1 LWPSFETHAF
11 GVLLRMTV
19 VFVSAPPSQ
28 GITTPVQ
35 DRRVNQRRA
44 IARFP
49 DPIRHPSPSRAACAA
64 LFHFARS
71 LVRRRA
77 RVSYARL
84 RGLLEYDSATGE
96 FRWLKRASRSIHV
109 GDLAGNLDASSGYR
123 DITIEGRSYRAHQ
136 LAWLYMTGKWCAGA
150 IDHRDRNPS
159 NNRWDNLRRA
169 TVSQN
174 NANRRRHKNNACG
187 FKGVTPIPSG
197 RWRASIYKNRRRR
210 HLGIFATPEA
220 AHAAYVAAARK
231 LFGEFARME

>member
-1 LWPSFETHAF
+1 
-11 GVLLRMTV
+11 MTV
-19 VFVSAPPSQ
+19 VFVSALPSQ

-44 IARFP
+44 LARFP
-49 DPIRHPSPSRAACAA
+49 DPIRTPPLKGRLHGPFSFCETV
-64 LFHFARS
+64 
-71 LVRRRA
+71 VRRCRGLTC
-77 RVSYARL
+77 ARL
-84 RGLLEYDSATGE
+84 RDVLHYDSATGE

-136 LAWLYMTGKWCAGA
+136 LAWLYMTGKWCAGV

-159 NNRWDNLRRA
+159 NNRWCNLRRA

-174 NANRRRHKNNACG
+174 NANRRRHKNNACE
-187 FKGVTPIPSG
+187 FKGVTTITSG
-197 RWRASIYKNRRRR
+197 RWRASVYKNRRRH

-220 AHAAYVAAARK
+220 AHAAYAAAARK
-231 LFGEFARME
+231 LFGEFARTE